1 MIRGNPISSKMA
13 LAVLGLAA
21 LAAVLGGAPA
31 ASGTVSAPA
40 VESTGAGASPASPS
54 PVVVELYTAQGCS
67 SCPPADRLLTRLL
80 RDPKIAS
87 EVIPLAFHVD
97 YWDHQGWVDPFSSHD
112 WTVRQEGYAQ
122 AFRADKIYTPQ
133 MVVNGRTEC
142 NASQEGDVRQ
152 RINQGLGDQND
163 AVVSL
168 DDVTVASPPTKSADG
183 SVRVKVA
190 AHLSRK
196 IPAAGLDLWV
206 AVTQNGLVTAVKGG
220 ENASATLHDDHV
232 VRKMVKAFTLQP
244 TPGPAQTAE
253 IDLPLARGGDLSSF
267 AVVAFAQD
275 PGTRII
281 DGAAMRQ
288 LGH

>member
-1 MIRGNPISSKMA
+1 MRLGNQTSPKMA
-13 LAVLGLAA
+13 LAALALAA
-21 LAAVLGGAPA
+21 LAAGLGGALASPPA
-31 ASGTVSAPA
+31 AAAADATAAGAPA
-40 VESTGAGASPASPS
+40 

-97 YWDHQGWVDPFSSHD
+97 YWDHQGWVDPYSSHD
-112 WTVRQEGYAQ
+112 WTLRQEGYAQ
-122 AFRADKIYTPQ
+122 AFRADKVYTPQ

-168 DDVTVASPPTKSADG
+168 ADVTVAAPPTKSADG
-183 SVRVKVA
+183 SVHVKVA
-190 AHLSRK
+190 AHLLHK
-196 IPAAGLDLWV
+196 IPVAGLDLWV
-206 AVTQNGLVTAVKGG
+206 AVTENGLTTEVKGG

-232 VRKMVKAFTLQP
+232 VRKMVKVFTLQP
-244 TPGPAQTAE
+244 NPGPDQTAE
-253 IDLPLARGGDLSSF
+253 IDLPLARGGSLSSF
-267 AVVAFAQD
+267 AVIAFAQD
-275 PGTRII
+275 PGSRVI

-288 LGH
+288 LTAH